1 MQVLNHQQ
9 FSGARGGGRGGLAGK
24 NTSSNTPAIPSSS
37 SAGEAA
43 KLISRPSPVKD
54 KGEAS
59 RKRTHS
65 DKVARAQKPFSERHP
80 RISKAFS
87 FLINK

>member
-43 KLISRPSPVKD
+43 KLISRPS
-54 KGEAS
+54 
-59 RKRTHS
+59 
-65 DKVARAQKPFSERHP
+65 
-80 RISKAFS
+80 
-87 FLINK
+87 L